1 LRLGFRGEKMTQYNN
16 LTVNSTYV
24 SSNSQNAWAYLSG
37 TGITAGW
44 RKIKTG
50 AADGVTNVFIL
61 LCSAESSGRKVNV
74 DIDASNLITFAYLL

>member
-1 LRLGFRGEKMTQYNN
+1 ND
-16 LTVNSTYV
+16 
-24 SSNSQNAWAYLSG
+24 SQNAWAYLSG

-61 LCSAESSGRKVNV
+61 LSAAQSSGKKVNA
-74 DIDASNLITFAYLL
+74 DIDAGNLITCAYLL